1 MKRGLRLGLDDALA
15 RDGEGPKTCLY
26 EERIETGLEGG
37 LAFRLRGP
45 KTCLYEERIETLS
58 P

>member
-26 EERIETGLEGG
+26 EERIETALTPRPLVAGVVAEDLP
-37 LAFRLRGP
+37 L
-45 KTCLYEERIETLS
+45 
-58 P
+58 